1 MTSAT
6 KTLAIFDLDRT
17 ITVHGTFT
25 PWLLR
30 IVARYP
36 LKALLVPL
44 ILGAM
49 IGYKLKAISRKRLK
63 EIMLGLIAA
72 GVPGKTLGAITDQF
86 IADWFPERC
95 RPGALS
101 AIKNHLAAGDAAMIA
116 TASNTVYVNAIAAK
130 LGIPFVVAT
139 GTETT
144 PDGAVTGTIPG
155 PNCYGKDKLDMLTAA
170 IAQHG
175 LSDRKTVFYSDH
187 HTDLPVLLWA
197 DEGIAIN
204 PNARL
209 RAEAATHGLKV
220 VDWGLP

>member
-130 LGIPFVVAT
+130 LGIPFVVS
-139 GTETT
+139 
-144 PDGAVTGTIPG
+144 
-155 PNCYGKDKLDMLTAA
+155 C
-170 IAQHG
+170 
-175 LSDRKTVFYSDH
+175 
-187 HTDLPVLLWA
+187 
-197 DEGIAIN
+197 
-204 PNARL
+204 
-209 RAEAATHGLKV
+209 
-220 VDWGLP
+220 